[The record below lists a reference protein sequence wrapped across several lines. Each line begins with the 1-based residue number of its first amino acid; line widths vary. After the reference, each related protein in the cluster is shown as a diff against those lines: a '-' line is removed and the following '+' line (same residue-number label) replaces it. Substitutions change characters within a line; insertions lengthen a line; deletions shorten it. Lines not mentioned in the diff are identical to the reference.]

1 MKRLLFLSMLFT
13 SINSLALTLE
23 VITDQPNQIR
33 DVTTLRRQGI
43 TVTIHDLTAGD
54 RMANVMSNGL
64 TGPDQH
70 ARQQVQQRIAA
81 IGRKQF
87 EAQLKQAFQAI
98 IQSVAYELDRHP
110 AVVFNQG
117 EAVVYGVTDLRTA
130 AVFFIHTG
138 CAILALGCD

>member
-1 MKRLLFLSMLFT
+1 MTWFLFLILWFS
-13 SINSLALTLE
+13 SINSQALTLE
-23 VITDQPNQIR
+23 VITDQPNQVR
-33 DVTTLRRQGI
+33 DVARLRQQGI
-43 TVTIHDLTAGD
+43 TVTVYDLTAGD
-54 RMANVMSNGL
+54 RMAEAMSNGL

-130 AVFFIHTG
+130 LSHYQHWKTRQ
-138 CAILALGCD
+138 